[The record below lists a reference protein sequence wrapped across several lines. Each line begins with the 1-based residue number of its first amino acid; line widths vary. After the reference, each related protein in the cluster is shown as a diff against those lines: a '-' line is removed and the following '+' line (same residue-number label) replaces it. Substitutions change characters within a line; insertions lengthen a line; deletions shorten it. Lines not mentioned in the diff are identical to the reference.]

1 MLKSTYFHNGEHNI
15 FLKNK
20 SMKNSSF
27 IIESSLVL
35 LSGKR
40 NIYPTVD
47 HVCGISADTPN
58 NISNPL
64 TSRRVPYFDNEP

>member
-1 MLKSTYFHNGEHNI
+1 
-15 FLKNK
+15 
-20 SMKNSSF
+20 MKNSSF

-40 NIYPTVD
+40 NIYPAVD

-64 TSRRVPYFDNEP
+64 TSRKVPYFDNEP